1 MWRVSKVGF
10 VCPSICVFLS
20 SNSISMTKEGNI
32 RLCGMTYLEKLHSPI
47 ATSNSQ
53 HSHLLARMPCHIHH
67 STFTAFGFSF
77 TDRRVGVICIAHT
90 FEINCP
96 WWKWRAGQR
105 VLRGGERRIGDE

>member
-32 RLCGMTYLEKLHSPI
+32 RLGGMTYLEKLHSPI

-77 TDRRVGVICIAHT
+77 TDRGVGVICIANT